1 MEKTYITIV
10 GSEHY
15 QGSHVFRPGMR
26 LKLVKDHKNRY
37 DDEAIAAYSDM
48 DVRYGYV
55 ANSIHTVARGTHS
68 AGWLQHSF
76 EEECTCIVR
85 FIVDNVVIA
94 EINGQTS

>member
-15 QGSHVFRPGMR
+15 QGSHVFRPGMK

-37 DDEAIAAYSDM
+37 DDEAVCAYSDM

-55 ANSIHTVARGTHS
+55 ANSVHTVARGTHS
-68 AGWLQHSF
+68 AGWLQHCF
-76 EEECTCIVR
+76 DEECFCIVR
-85 FIVDNVVIA
+85 FIVDDVVIA
-94 EINGQTS
+94 ELIG